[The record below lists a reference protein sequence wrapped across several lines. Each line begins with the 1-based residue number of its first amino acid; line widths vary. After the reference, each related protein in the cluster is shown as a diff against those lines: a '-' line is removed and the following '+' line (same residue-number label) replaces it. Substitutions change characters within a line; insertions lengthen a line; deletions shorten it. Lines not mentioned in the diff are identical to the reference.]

1 VGLVAAA
8 RSLVTR
14 DEELR
19 QAEAHDHARA
29 GERGDRL
36 RRITNEVVGVLLAQG
51 LLRDPRSARV
61 LAFHVLA
68 NHLYGTASIDI
79 PIELG
84 EP

>member
-1 VGLVAAA
+1 M
-8 RSLVTR
+8 TR
-14 DEELR
+14 DEEIR
-19 QAEAHDHARA
+19 AAEAHDHARA
-29 GERGDRL
+29 GERGERL
-36 RRITNEVVGVLLAQG
+36 RRITNEIVSVLLAQG
-51 LLRDPRSARV
+51 LLRDARSARV